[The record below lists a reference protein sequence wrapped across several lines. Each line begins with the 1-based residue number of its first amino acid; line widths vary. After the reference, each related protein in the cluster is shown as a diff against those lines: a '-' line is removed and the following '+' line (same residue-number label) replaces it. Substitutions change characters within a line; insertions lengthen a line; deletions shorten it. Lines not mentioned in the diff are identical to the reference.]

1 MNRPCTRDEE
11 LEDFLLKHLY
21 ETENRIVLK
30 EEESGGYRE
39 VQLNLTPKIEVL
51 NMLFD
56 RYLSIFSISIYNTSI
71 SGVKFSWTFLYLG
84 FDAYLPCLPECRCQ
98 LR

>member
-56 RYLSIFSISIYNTSI
+56 RYLSIFSMTSFKQH
-71 SGVKFSWTFLYLG
+71 VEYFNFL
-84 FDAYLPCLPECRCQ
+84 C
-98 LR
+98 

>member
-56 RYLSIFSISIYNTSI
+56 RYLSIFTSVEDTKSMDDIWPPGKIYRIETHR
-71 SGVKFSWTFLYLG
+71 GQRDMGT
-84 FDAYLPCLPECRCQ
+84 
-98 LR
+98 

>member
-30 EEESGGYRE
+30 EESGGYRE

-56 RYLSIFSISIYNTSI
+56 RYLSIFSMTSFKQH
-71 SGVKFSWTFLYLG
+71 VEYFNFL
-84 FDAYLPCLPECRCQ
+84 C
-98 LR
+98 